1 MGKLKKAVKKI
12 AKKATGLVQNVVSSP
27 VKAVSSIAK
36 GDVLGAATN
45 IANVATMGAVDATG
59 GKVGIININTKKY
72 AAKMMGAK
80 PLAGATMF
88 SSGTG
93 LVTKGLLTQL
103 RKGKG
108 SLGGGSYTET
118 VKNPL
123 GGTSGKTGK

>member
-1 MGKLKKAVKKI
+1 MGLKKAVKKI
-12 AKKATGLVQNVVSSP
+12 AKKATGLVKNVVSSP